1 MRPVHFF
8 SPDVELLRH
17 ADGTCLMRSLEPLAP
32 YDQKIGDWLDRWA
45 REAPSRVFL
54 VEQTKDG
61 ERTIH
66 YGEARE
72 TALNLA
78 EGLLRFEL
86 GPDRPLAILAAN
98 GIDHA
103 LVMLA
108 ALYVGIPLAP
118 IAPAYALQSTDYLK
132 LAHSFRL
139 LTPGMIVVED
149 GELYRRAIE
158 QALQVDVPI
167 VALRNA
173 STAPKM
179 VDLASL
185 RGDGTRRDGVLA
197 AAARV
202 GRETVAKYLFT
213 SGSTGM
219 PKAVINTHGMLCANA
234 QMKRQVAPILADEPP
249 LMVDWAPWNH
259 TAGGNSNFNLI
270 LHNGGTLYIDP
281 GKPTPGLFD
290 ASLKILRRISPTIY
304 FNVPRG
310 YELLI
315 PHLEA
320 DRDLREK
327 FFQRV
332 KFLWYAAASMQPA
345 AWFAL
350 ESLAVKTVGQKILT
364 VTGLGMTETSPIAL
378 FSTLDDNGPGVVG
391 VPVAG
396 LELKLVPHD
405 TSFEVRYRG
414 PNVTPG
420 YWRDAAATIAAFD
433 DQGFFLSGD
442 LVSFIDPGRP
452 RAGLH
457 FDGRISEDFKLTSG
471 TRVSAGK
478 LRLNAMEV
486 LRPLANEV
494 VIVGADRSDVRM
506 LIFPDWEACAAAV
519 GLNTGS
525 EPAQLAS
532 CKTLRAIF
540 HERLTEIAATGT
552 GSSNRIVAALL
563 VDIPPSSAA
572 GELTEK
578 GTVNSRALQRNRP
591 ELLEALFGDSDER
604 VLRIGVEAA
613 HS

>member
-1 MRPVHFF
+1 MRFF
-8 SPDVELLRH
+8 SPDVELVRQGDD
-17 ADGTCLMRSLEPLAP
+17 ASLMRSLEPLAP
-32 YDQKIGDWLDRWA
+32 YDHRIGDWLDRWA
-45 REAPSRVFL
+45 QEAPDRVFL
-54 VEQTKDG
+54 VEQTTEG
-61 ERTIH
+61 ERTIR

-72 TALNLA
+72 AALNFA

-86 GPDRPLAILAAN
+86 SPDRPLAILAAN
-98 GIDHA
+98 GINHA
-103 LVMLA
+103 LIMLA

-158 QALQVDVPI
+158 QALQVNIPI

-173 STAPKM
+173 SAAPKM
-179 VDLASL
+179 VDLATP
-185 RGDGTRRDGVLA
+185 RGDGNRREAVLA

-202 GRETVAKYLFT
+202 GRNTVAKYLFT

-234 QMKRQVAPILADEPP
+234 QMKRQVAPVLEDEPP

-290 ASLKILRRISPTIY
+290 ASLEVLRRISPTIY

-315 PHLEA
+315 PHLEV
-320 DRDLREK
+320 DRALRER

-332 KFLWYAAASMQPA
+332 KFLWYAAASMQPTT
-345 AWFAL
+345 WFAL
-350 ESLAVKTVGQKILT
+350 ESLAVKTVGQRILT
-364 VTGLGMTETSPIAL
+364 VTGLGMTETSPIAM
-378 FSTLDDNGPGVVG
+378 FGTRDDNGPGVVG

-396 LELKLVPHD
+396 VELKLVPHD

-420 YWRDAAATIAAFD
+420 YWRDAVATAAAFD

-442 LVSFIDPGRP
+442 LVSFIDPQRP
-452 RAGLH
+452 RAGLR

-478 LRLNAMEV
+478 LQLNALEV
-486 LRPLANEV
+486 LRPLANDV
-494 VIVGADRSDVRM
+494 VIVGADRQDVRM
-506 LIFPDWEACAAAV
+506 LIFPDWEACAAALGQV
-519 GLNTGS
+519 PVPP
-525 EPAQLAS
+525 PARLAS
-532 CKTLRAIF
+532 DRTLRAILQ
-540 HERLTEIAATGT
+540 ERLTEIAAAGT

-563 VDIPPSSAA
+563 VDIPPSGAA

-591 ELLEALFGDSDER
+591 ELLEALFGETDER
-604 VLRIGVEAA
+604 VLRIAVETA

>member
-1 MRPVHFF
+1 VRQG
-8 SPDVELLRH
+8 
-17 ADGTCLMRSLEPLAP
+17 DGSSLMRSLEPLAP
-32 YDQKIGDWLDRWA
+32 YDHRIGDWLDRWA
-45 REAPSRVFL
+45 REAPNRVFL

-61 ERTIH
+61 ERTIR
-66 YGEARE
+66 YDEARE
-72 TALNLA
+72 AALNLA

-103 LVMLA
+103 LIMLA
-108 ALYVGIPLAP
+108 ALYVGVPLAP
-118 IAPAYALQSTDYLK
+118 IAPAYVLQSTDYLK

-149 GELYRRAIE
+149 GELYRRAMQ
-158 QALQVDVPI
+158 QALQVDIPI

-173 STAPKM
+173 SAAPKM
-179 VDLASL
+179 ADLATL
-185 RGDGTRRDGVLA
+185 RGEGRCREAVLA
-197 AAARV
+197 AGARV
-202 GRETVAKYLFT
+202 GRNTVAKYLFT

-219 PKAVINTHGMLCANA
+219 PKAVINTHGMLCANS
-234 QMKRQVAPILADEPP
+234 QMKRQVAPVLADEPP

-259 TAGGNSNFNLI
+259 TAGGNSNFNLT

-290 ASLKILRRISPTIY
+290 ASLQVLRRISPNIY

-315 PHLEA
+315 PRLEA

-327 FFQRV
+327 FFERL

-345 AWFAL
+345 TWFAL
-350 ESLAVKTVGQKILT
+350 ESLAVKTVGQRILT
-364 VTGLGMTETSPIAL
+364 VTGLGMTETSPVAM
-378 FSTLDDNGPGVVG
+378 FSTLDHNGPGVVG

-405 TSFEVRYRG
+405 SSFEVRYRG

-420 YWRDAAATIAAFD
+420 YWRDAAATAAAFD

-442 LVSFIDPGRP
+442 LVSFIDPQRP
-452 RAGLH
+452 RAGMH

-478 LRLNAMEV
+478 LRLNALEV

-494 VIVGADRSDVRM
+494 VIVGADRKDVRM
-506 LIFPDWEACAAAV
+506 LIFPDWEACGAAA
-519 GLNTGS
+519 GLD
-525 EPAQLAS
+525 PASPPARLVS
-532 CKTLRAIF
+532 DKTLRAIL
-540 HERLTEIAATGT
+540 HERLAEIAAAGT
-552 GSSNRIVAALL
+552 GSSNRVVGALL
-563 VDIPPSSAA
+563 VENPPSGAA

-591 ELLEALFGDSDER
+591 ELLEALFGDTDER
-604 VLRIGVEAA
+604 VLRIVVEAA